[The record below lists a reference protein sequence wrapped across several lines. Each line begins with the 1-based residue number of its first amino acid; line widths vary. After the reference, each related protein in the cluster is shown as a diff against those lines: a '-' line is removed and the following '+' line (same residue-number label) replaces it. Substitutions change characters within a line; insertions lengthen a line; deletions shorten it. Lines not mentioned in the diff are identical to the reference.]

1 MSRSELGGTQLPNGD
16 LLVYGFS
23 RFERRSYSIMFYH
36 YQAESNKW
44 RKIEP
49 LWGVSRSGH
58 SSVFIDGQMFSM
70 GGDQTTNACYAP
82 EDYRSTHH
90 EAFSIEGRVK
100 QRKKMP
106 IGIAFHTA
114 TIFGEN
120 RMLIS
125 GGSIKQVSKI
135 S

>member
-16 LLVYGFS
+16 LLVHGFMFKRQGS
-23 RFERRSYSIMFYH
+23 NIRFYH

-44 RKIEP
+44 RKIEDY
-49 LWGVSRSGH
+49 WGVSRSGH

-70 GGDQTTNACYAP
+70 GGDQTTNICYAH

-100 QRKKMP
+100 QRKEMP
-106 IGIAFHTA
+106 IGLAYHTA
-114 TIFGEN
+114 TIFGEH